1 MTFFAITRRFAVLAL
16 LTGLPFLAQ
25 AGPMGFS
32 QSWMSMGDFSPNWR
46 EVFVNYALTPRDA
59 IGLETAYMRSDDKS
73 RTRYLTDV
81 TYTRLLQRWNSR
93 DAQANLWF
101 VGGIGTLNV
110 QDQVSTVRGARTM
123 VTPGIQFDYET
134 TRVYFA
140 ATERLY
146 RARGIQHDYTSA
158 RIGFSFYEAEYDETQ
173 PWLIVEARRM
183 RDLSEKTEIT
193 PMLRLINKNY
203 FIEAGI
209 NNSREPRFNFM
220 YIF

>member
-1 MTFFAITRRFAVLAL
+1 MKFSAILRRALAIL
-16 LTGLPFLAQ
+16 VAAAAPFSAQ

-46 EVFVNYALTPRDA
+46 ETFVNYALTPRDA
-59 IGLETAYMRSDDKS
+59 AGAEVAYMRSDDKT

-101 VGGIGTLNV
+101 VGGVGAVKVMDPGRASDTR
-110 QDQVSTVRGARTM
+110 TVI
-123 VTPGIQFDYET
+123 TPGLQFDYET
-134 TRVYFA
+134 TRFYFA

-146 RARGIQHDYTSA
+146 RARGLNHDYSSA

-183 RDLSEKTEIT
+183 RDLSDKTEIT
-193 PMLRLINKNY
+193 PMLRLINKNF

>member
-1 MTFFAITRRFAVLAL
+1 MKFFVSLCAAAAVLTAAL
-16 LTGLPFLAQ
+16 PAR

-32 QSWMSMGDFSPNWR
+32 ESWMSMGDFSPNWR
-46 EVFVNYALTPRDA
+46 EAFANYAFTPRDA
-59 IGLETAYMRSDDKS
+59 VGVETLYMRSDDKS
-73 RTRYLTDV
+73 KARYLNSL

-101 VGGIGTLNV
+101 IGGIGAFKPEDSAGGT
-110 QDQVSTVRGARTM
+110 RTM
-123 VTPGIQFDYET
+123 LSPGIQFDYET
-134 TRVYFA
+134 TRFYFQ

-146 RARGIQHDYTSA
+146 RARGVNHDYSSA
-158 RIGFSFYEAEYDETQ
+158 RIGFSFYEAEYEETQ
-173 PWLIVEARRM
+173 PWLLLEARRM

-203 FIEAGI
+203 FIEAGV